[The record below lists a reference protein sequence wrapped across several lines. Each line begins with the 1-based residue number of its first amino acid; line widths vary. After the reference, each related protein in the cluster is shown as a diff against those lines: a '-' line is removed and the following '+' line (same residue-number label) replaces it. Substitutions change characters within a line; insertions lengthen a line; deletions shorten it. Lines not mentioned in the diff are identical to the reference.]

1 MKRNTLYTVNR
12 ANQPA
17 FMYKENRNLFDL
29 GGTTAG
35 GADVLGSF
43 ISNMGNKTPDF
54 SGIASAASGAASSG
68 GGGIAG
74 ALGGLVGGG
83 GGIGGA
89 LKGAVG
95 AMGGIS
101 GIGSAVGGAIGNL
114 IGGGYSS
121 GVGNALG
128 SIGKV
133 ASVIP
138 GPWGAAISGGLQVL
152 GGGVNALFG
161 SKVDAKRLGEANKTM
176 SELNSFTSNATS
188 LDDIKGPA
196 ATASVAGIYK
206 GGIWNKSA
214 KKQQAELEERMRNAR
229 QFAGRSV
236 SNNVENLVDDQM
248 NDALA
253 NYAAY
258 GGPLGDSFGGAL
270 GLMQQNKYIDAI
282 NNRSN
287 AITKGLEAIAQQQP
301 TTFTNRFDAGG
312 FVNNFMQDP
321 VAAAMNYIQQ
331 RDAEEAQAEAQAAQ
345 EAREQEFNNLQTRL
359 MNAETQNQG
368 LQALLEDQGRSI
380 ASLQEAQN
388 AALFTPSSAASDSNP
403 DNWKTSAIATAR
415 EVAGDDNYSSLKNF
429 IKGQE
434 GFRSKAYW
442 LKGEKAPT
450 IGYGFHMVY
459 PGTNRPV
466 RMGDTITQEEAEQG
480 LTTVLRGIDRDLSKK
495 VPNWDKLTSYQRDAL
510 RDLAYGTGTGGAH
523 FRKNSKLMTALR
535 NEDWEEAER
544 NLVSR
549 SIKNP
554 QYNKALLR
562 RSRQR
567 QDMFREGKYAEGGKF
582 GGGSFYGSGAGGGW
596 DEPTSDTYN
605 VGNFNQA
612 FDAAVADGLKEFTF
626 QGRRYNTQKET
637 NPVREYNNRWV
648 GQGRRANKKNPSKA
662 YDHQAGP
669 LGGPLADVPMV
680 IDTHIGTPE
689 RPPQLDYNPDAM
701 ERGKALPYSWSHTV
715 DRPMFITPK
724 KAFGGELGT
733 NGTDFT
739 NGLLQVNAGNTHE
752 RNPFG
757 GVPMGLDQQG
767 IPNLVEEGETVFN
780 DYVFSKR
787 LKVPNFMLKDLGLPE
802 IKSHGKRHRLSF
814 ADVSKKLAE
823 ESEKRP
829 NDPISMNG
837 LKASLSK
844 LTEIQE
850 AERMKERAKLQNRE
864 MAMMSDMGLV
874 AACGGKLG
882 KKYSGEENHSSKMDR
897 QWKLTDDNN
906 DYYFFGNTYKPSL
919 TSGHIPFERN
929 RDTAQEES
937 SPRFRAWTNYVLDN
951 WDNDD
956 VKNYLQALNTRAG
969 GYMDFNDREAARNY
983 FRRARGLDVKEGPN
997 SGKGDHNWGFYHDT
1011 PTWLGNEADLNRAAS
1026 PYRFTPYVGLDSA
1039 PEGEMGRLAQ
1049 AAEDARRADEN
1060 ASLRAAADAEARMA
1074 RLPEANGATRNNGNN
1089 NEYDPYPTWMRYAPA
1104 VGAGIFTLTDALGL
1118 TNKPDYGYASKLE
1131 AAANRAAYAP
1141 NIEAPAIGDY
1151 MRYTPFD
1158 RLFYA
1163 NQMQANARATD
1174 RALMNTSGG
1183 NRGTAQAAMLANGYN
1198 TNNNLGNLYRQAE
1211 EYNRAQYERTKE
1223 FNRRT
1228 NMFNAQM
1235 GLEADMANARYRQ
1248 QAAQMGLSGLAQA
1261 ANMREAIDAR
1271 TGAARSANITNL
1283 LNSLGNIG
1291 RENFALNQINSDR
1304 SNRYEAKANGTS
1316 YYKGTGKAKSGKIQR
1331 RKK

>member
-17 FMYKENRNLFDL
+17 FMYRESRNLFDL
-29 GGTTAG
+29 GGVTTA

-43 ISNMGNKTPDF
+43 INNMGNKTPNF
-54 SGIASAASGAASSG
+54 GSIASSVGSVAGGA
-68 GGGIAG
+68 
-74 ALGGLVGGG
+74 

-89 LKGAVG
+89 LKGAMG
-95 AMGGIS
+95 AMGGMS
-101 GIGSAVGGAIGNL
+101 GIASAVGGAVGNL

-121 GVGNALG
+121 GVGNVMG
-128 SIGKV
+128 SLGKV

-138 GPWGAAISGGLQVL
+138 GPYGAAISAGLQVL
-152 GGGVNALFG
+152 GGGVNRLFG
-161 SKVDAKRLGEANKTM
+161 SKVDAVRLGKANEEMNK
-176 SELNSFTSNATS
+176 LNSFTSNAKS
-188 LDDIKGPA
+188 LDDIKSRE
-196 ATASVAGIYK
+196 ATASVAGIYQ
-206 GGIWNKSA
+206 GGVWNSSA
-214 KKQQAELEERMRNAR
+214 KKQQEELEEQMRDAR
-229 QFAGRSV
+229 QFADRSIG
-236 SNNVENLVDDQM
+236 NNVNNLVSDM
-248 NDALA
+248 ANEALA
-253 NYAAY
+253 NYSAY

-287 AITKGLEAIAQQQP
+287 AITKGLEAMAQQQP

-331 RDAEEAQAEAQAAQ
+331 RDAEEAQAEAMAAQ
-345 EAREQEFNNLQTRL
+345 KAREAEFNNLQTRL

-380 ASLQEAQN
+380 ATLQEAQALQN
-388 AALFTPSSAASDSNP
+388 AAAAQSQAVPTVEVGEPEPAEVLPTPSRAV
-403 DNWKTSAIATAR
+403 R
-415 EVAGDDNYSSLKNF
+415 
-429 IKGQE
+429 
-434 GFRSKAYW
+434 RSKGNNKTWNYIEWQLRKSGKFNDVQIEGIKYNLQRESALNPNAVGDGGKAFGLGQW
-442 LKGEKAPT
+442 HGSRQPKDRSLAGQTQHLIDTLSKFDGTSHWIGKGN
-450 IGYGFHMVY
+450 YQGFMNART
-459 PGTNRPV
+459 P
-466 RMGDTITQEEAEQG
+466 EEAHYYITKGYE
-480 LTTVLRGIDRDLSKK
+480 RPAARILSKVK
-495 VPNWDKLTSYQRDAL
+495 RDS
-510 RDLAYGTGTGGAH
+510 DM
-523 FRKNSKLMTALR
+523 SLR
-535 NEDWEEAER
+535 N
-544 NLVSR
+544 
-549 SIKNP
+549 
-554 QYNKALLR
+554 LR
-562 RSRQR
+562 
-567 QDMFREGKYAEGGKF
+567 
-582 GGGSFYGSGAGGGW
+582 
-596 DEPTSDTYN
+596 
-605 VGNFNQA
+605 
-612 FDAAVADGLKEFTF
+612 
-626 QGRRYNTQKET
+626 
-637 NPVREYNNRWV
+637 
-648 GQGRRANKKNPSKA
+648 
-662 YDHQAGP
+662 
-669 LGGPLADVPMV
+669 
-680 IDTHIGTPE
+680 
-689 RPPQLDYNPDAM
+689 
-701 ERGKALPYSWSHTV
+701 
-715 DRPMFITPK
+715 
-724 KAFGGELGT
+724 AFGGELGT

-757 GVPMGLDQQG
+757 GVPMGLDSQG

-802 IKSHGKRHRLSF
+802 MKSHGRRHRITF
-814 ADVSKKLAE
+814 ADASKKLAE

-837 LKASLSK
+837 LQASLSK
-844 LTEIQE
+844 LMEIQE

-864 MAMMSDMGLV
+864 MEGLEF
-874 AACGGKLG
+874 ACGGKIG
-882 KKYSGEENHSSKMDR
+882 NKYSGKENHSSKMDNSSNHDYGE
-897 QWKLTDDNN
+897 KADAKKSINN
-906 DYYFFGNTYKPSL
+906 N
-919 TSGHIPFERN
+919 PFEWTFTPYGNLKSEEIPVPGGTTPLPQAGAGTVDNDALRSI
-929 RDTAQEES
+929 AQEE
-937 SPRFRAWTNYVLDN
+937 
-951 WDNDD
+951 
-956 VKNYLQALNTRAG
+956 
-969 GYMDFNDREAARNY
+969 NDRRFYGLNGYNRNS
-983 FRRARGLDVKEGPN
+983 KN
-997 SGKGDHNWGFYHDT
+997 T
-1011 PTWLGNEADLNRAAS
+1011 
-1026 PYRFTPYVGLDSA
+1026 
-1039 PEGEMGRLAQ
+1039 
-1049 AAEDARRADEN
+1049 ED
-1060 ASLRAAADAEARMA
+1060 
-1074 RLPEANGATRNNGNN
+1074 
-1089 NEYDPYPTWMRYAPA
+1089 YDPYPTWMRYAPA

-1141 NIEAPAIGDY
+1141 NIKAPAIGDY

-1248 QAAQMGLSGLAQA
+1248 QAAQMGLHGLAQA

-1304 SNRYEAKANGTS
+1304 SNRFGERANGTT
-1316 YYKGTGKAKSGKIQR
+1316 YYKGTGKAKGGKIQR

>member
-17 FMYKENRNLFDL
+17 FMYRENRNLFKL
-29 GGTTAG
+29 GGETTA

-43 ISNMGNKTPDF
+43 INNMGNKTPDF
-54 SGIASAASGAASSG
+54 SSVASAASGAASS

-128 SIGKV
+128 SLGKV

-161 SKVDAKRLGEANKTM
+161 SKVDAKRLGEANKEM

-206 GGIWNKSA
+206 GGVWNKSA
-214 KKQQAELEERMRNAR
+214 KKEQAALEERMRNAR
-229 QFAGRSV
+229 NFANNSV
-236 SNNVENLVDDQM
+236 FNNVENLVDDQM

-253 NYAAY
+253 NYSAY

-287 AITKGLEAIAQQQP
+287 AITKGLEAMASQQP
-301 TTFTNRFDAGG
+301 STFTNRYAEGG

-321 VAAAMNYIQQ
+321 IAAAMNYIKQK
-331 RDAEEAQAEAQAAQ
+331 DAEEAQAEAMAAQ

-359 MNAETQNQG
+359 INAETQNQG

-380 ASLQEAQN
+380 ATLQEAQALQN
-388 AALFTPSSAASDSNP
+388 AAAAQPQAVPTVEVEEPRPLEVLPTPSRAARKSSGNNKTWNYIEGQLRKSGKFNDVQIEGIKYNLQRESALNPNAVGDGGKAFGLGQWHGSRRPKDRSLAGQTQHLIDTLSKFDGTSHWIGKGNYQGFMNARTPEEAHYYITKGYERPAASILNKVKRDS
-403 DNWKTSAIATAR
+403 DMS
-415 EVAGDDNYSSLKNF
+415 
-429 IKGQE
+429 
-434 GFRSKAYW
+434 
-442 LKGEKAPT
+442 
-450 IGYGFHMVY
+450 
-459 PGTNRPV
+459 
-466 RMGDTITQEEAEQG
+466 
-480 LTTVLRGIDRDLSKK
+480 
-495 VPNWDKLTSYQRDAL
+495 
-510 RDLAYGTGTGGAH
+510 
-523 FRKNSKLMTALR
+523 LR
-535 NEDWEEAER
+535 N
-544 NLVSR
+544 
-549 SIKNP
+549 
-554 QYNKALLR
+554 LR
-562 RSRQR
+562 
-567 QDMFREGKYAEGGKF
+567 
-582 GGGSFYGSGAGGGW
+582 
-596 DEPTSDTYN
+596 
-605 VGNFNQA
+605 
-612 FDAAVADGLKEFTF
+612 
-626 QGRRYNTQKET
+626 
-637 NPVREYNNRWV
+637 
-648 GQGRRANKKNPSKA
+648 
-662 YDHQAGP
+662 
-669 LGGPLADVPMV
+669 
-680 IDTHIGTPE
+680 
-689 RPPQLDYNPDAM
+689 
-701 ERGKALPYSWSHTV
+701 
-715 DRPMFITPK
+715 
-724 KAFGGELGT
+724 AFGGELGT

-757 GVPMGLDQQG
+757 GVPMGLDSQG

-802 IKSHGKRHRLSF
+802 MKSHGRRHRITF
-814 ADVSKKLAE
+814 ADASKKLAE

-837 LKASLSK
+837 LQASLSK
-844 LTEIQE
+844 LMEIQE
-850 AERMKERAKLQNRE
+850 AERMKERAKLQNKE
-864 MAMMSDMGLV
+864 MEGLEF
-874 AACGGKLG
+874 ACGGKMGNKYATGSKFKSSNNKYG
-882 KKYSGEENHSSKMDR
+882 KNADSPE
-897 QWKLTDDNN
+897 TVDNN
-906 DYYFFGNTYKPSL
+906 
-919 TSGHIPFERN
+919 PFEWTFNPYGSLRSEEIPIPGGGIS
-929 RDTAQEES
+929 RLPQAGASTTA
-937 SPRFRAWTNYVLDN
+937 A
-951 WDNDD
+951 DD
-956 VKNYLQALNTRAG
+956 A
-969 GYMDFNDREAARNY
+969 
-983 FRRARGLDVKEGPN
+983 
-997 SGKGDHNWGFYHDT
+997 
-1011 PTWLGNEADLNRAAS
+1011 
-1026 PYRFTPYVGLDSA
+1026 
-1039 PEGEMGRLAQ
+1039 
-1049 AAEDARRADEN
+1049 
-1060 ASLRAAADAEARMA
+1060 ASLRAAADAEAGLT
-1074 RLPEANGATRNNGNN
+1074 RLPEAARANGNN
-1089 NEYDPYPTWMRYAPA
+1089 TNEEYDPYPTWMRYAPA

-1163 NQMQANARATD
+1163 NQLQANSRATD

-1211 EYNRAQYERTKE
+1211 EYNRGQYERTKE

-1304 SNRYEAKANGTS
+1304 SNRYGAKANGTS
-1316 YYKGTGKAKSGKIQR
+1316 YYKGTKKAKGGKMKR
-1331 RKK
+1331 CK

>member
-1 MKRNTLYTVNR
+1 MKRNTLYTVNK

-17 FMYKENRNLFDL
+17 FMYRENRNLFKL

-43 ISNMGNKTPDF
+43 INNIGNKTPDF
-54 SGIASAASGAASSG
+54 SGLASAASGAASSG

-74 ALGGLVGGG
+74 ALGGLVGGSG

-95 AMGGIS
+95 SMGGMS
-101 GIGSAVGGAIGNL
+101 GIASAVGGAVSNL

-121 GVGNALG
+121 GVGNVMG
-128 SIGKV
+128 SLGKV

-138 GPWGAAISGGLQVL
+138 GPYGAAISAGLQVL
-152 GGGVNALFG
+152 GGGVNRLFG
-161 SKVDAKRLGEANKTM
+161 SKVDAVRLGKANEEMNK
-176 SELNSFTSNATS
+176 LNSFTSNAKS
-188 LDDIKGPA
+188 LDDIKSRE
-196 ATASVAGIYK
+196 ATASVAGIYQ
-206 GGIWNKSA
+206 GGVWNKSA
-214 KKQQAELEERMRNAR
+214 KKQQEELEEQMRDAR
-229 QFAGRSV
+229 QFADRSIG
-236 SNNVENLVDDQM
+236 NNVNNLVSDM
-248 NDALA
+248 ANEALA

-312 FVNNFMQDP
+312 FVDNFMQNP

-359 MNAETQNQG
+359 MNAEIQNQG

-380 ASLQEAQN
+380 ASLQEAQALQN
-388 AALFTPSSAASDSNP
+388 IAAQPQAVPTVEVGEPEPTEVLPTPSRAASNVSRAKKGTRYSDSNWAQEHMGRWR
-403 DNWKTSAIATAR
+403 DFLLKKGVNSSDASRLSEFFTAQDGLESA
-415 EVAGDDNYSSLKNF
+415 
-429 IKGQE
+429 
-434 GFRSKAYW
+434 
-442 LKGEKAPT
+442 
-450 IGYGFHMVY
+450 
-459 PGTNRPV
+459 
-466 RMGDTITQEEAEQG
+466 
-480 LTTVLRGIDRDLSKK
+480 
-495 VPNWDKLTSYQRDAL
+495 
-510 RDLAYGTGTGGAH
+510 
-523 FRKNSKLMTALR
+523 
-535 NEDWEEAER
+535 
-544 NLVSR
+544 
-549 SIKNP
+549 
-554 QYNKALLR
+554 
-562 RSRQR
+562 
-567 QDMFREGKYAEGGKF
+567 EGKSNAARTKNNYGGMQRGGKNISYNSINDYMEDKWKMMNNKF
-582 GGGSFYGSGAGGGW
+582 RPALAAKTVDEYATILGNPNTAGKGYLYYVT
-596 DEPTSDTYN
+596 DK
-605 VGNFNQA
+605 V
-612 FDAAVADGLKEFTF
+612 K
-626 QGRRYNTQKET
+626 
-637 NPVREYNNRWV
+637 
-648 GQGRRANKKNPSKA
+648 
-662 YDHQAGP
+662 
-669 LGGPLADVPMV
+669 
-680 IDTHIGTPE
+680 
-689 RPPQLDYNPDAM
+689 YNPKS
-701 ERGKALPYSWSHTV
+701 EEWKAAQTQHMNNYINGMRAWS
-715 DRPMFITPK
+715 K

-1060 ASLRAAADAEARMA
+1060 ASLRAAADAEAGMA
-1074 RLPEANGATRNNGNN
+1074 RLPEANRASGNN
-1089 NEYDPYPTWMRYAPA
+1089 NTYKPYDTWMRYAPA

-1118 TNKPDYGYASKLE
+1118 TNRPDYTYAGKLE

-1211 EYNRAQYERTKE
+1211 EYNRGQYERTKE

-1304 SNRYEAKANGTS
+1304 SNRYGERANGTT
-1316 YYKGTGKAKSGKIQR
+1316 YYKGTGKAKGGKIQR

>member
-17 FMYKENRNLFDL
+17 FMYRENRNLFDL

-43 ISNMGNKTPDF
+43 INNMGNKTPDF
-54 SGIASAASGAASSG
+54 SSVASAASGAASSG

-128 SIGKV
+128 SIGKM

-388 AALFTPSSAASDSNP
+388 AALFTPSSAAPDSSSD
-403 DNWKTSAIATAR
+403 DWKTSAIATAR

-466 RMGDTITQEEAEQG
+466 KMGDTITQEEAEQG

-567 QDMFREGKYAEGGKF
+567 QDMFREGKYA
-582 GGGSFYGSGAGGGW
+582 
-596 DEPTSDTYN
+596 
-605 VGNFNQA
+605 
-612 FDAAVADGLKEFTF
+612 
-626 QGRRYNTQKET
+626 
-637 NPVREYNNRWV
+637 
-648 GQGRRANKKNPSKA
+648 
-662 YDHQAGP
+662 
-669 LGGPLADVPMV
+669 
-680 IDTHIGTPE
+680 
-689 RPPQLDYNPDAM
+689 
-701 ERGKALPYSWSHTV
+701 
-715 DRPMFITPK
+715 
-724 KAFGGELGT
+724 FGGELGT

-814 ADVSKKLAE
+814 ADASKKLAE

-951 WDNDD
+951 WDTPDIQ
-956 VKNYLQALNTRAG
+956 NYLQALNTRAG
-969 GYMDFNDREAARNY
+969 GYMDFNDRESARNY

-1011 PTWLGNEADLNRAAS
+1011 PTWLGNEADLNNAAS

-1060 ASLRAAADAEARMA
+1060 ASLRAAADAEAGMA
-1074 RLPEANGATRNNGNN
+1074 RLPEANRDSGNN
-1089 NEYDPYPTWMRYAPA
+1089 NTYKPYDTWMRYAPA

-1118 TNKPDYGYASKLE
+1118 TNRPDYTYAGKLE

-1174 RALMNTSGG
+1174 RALMNTSAG

-1304 SNRYEAKANGTS
+1304 SNRYGAKANGTS
-1316 YYKGTGKAKSGKIQR
+1316 YYKGTGKAKGGKIQR